1 MKMVKAVIAIVVVA
15 AIGIGAFMFLNSPE
29 QKIKGTWESESLTL
43 AFDKEGN
50 VEVTYL
56 DTSKFS
62 FELPI
67 SGKGS
72 FNGTYEISKDGDNDI
87 VTIHTSIKVIL
98 DVSYDLVYAIDFED
112 GNMILKAVHSDGSLG
127 DAIIFTKAK

>member
-1 MKMVKAVIAIVVVA
+1 MKIVKAVIAVVVVA
-15 AIGIGAFMFLNSPE
+15 AIGIGAFMFLTSPE
-29 QKIKGTWESESLTL
+29 QRIKGTWESESLTL
-43 AFDKEGN
+43 AFDKDGN

-62 FELPI
+62 FDLPI

-87 VTIHTSIKVIL
+87 VTIHASIKVIVE
-98 DVSYDLVYAIDFED
+98 VSYDLVYAIDFED
-112 GNMILKAVHSDGSLG
+112 GNMILKPVHGDSLG
-127 DAIIFTKAK
+127 DAITFTKVK